1 MSKIPSISPL
11 TVTNLI
17 SKQADEIEDICS
29 DGDTESSLSTIK
41 LGGKVNS
48 KNGDKESGKE
58 DEKTADER
66 PGLLRKKSGELIKSS
81 LKLSGLSRSMS
92 ASQIGNKSVRFAT
105 RLANVKMFDGQQSPS
120 TVSTAENTP
129 MSSPRALDDFNSKGY
144 FDLKWEDD
152 EVSDITSDTSSDDEL
167 HFQRP
172 ATYRIAQLD
181 FRPPRNIFDK
191 QDMPCYLQSIKLSPE
206 KTALVGLIM
215 VKNLAFEKRLS
226 IKLTFNDWRS
236 ILIINNISYSKSF
249 SSINFDQF
257 KFVIP
262 LEHMPKQLNLQF
274 VIKYEVGGNNYWDNN
289 SMKNYHISLQPFETV
304 SDTKPHN
311 SSFKNTVPQFDELVT
326 KLINFR
332 KADYALEGDLMD
344 SHNDEYVYS
353 KKPFSTRAKSDF
365 HNRYNINDNLSEPR
379 SNPHEPRSDPFIS
392 STPTINIEPPSN
404 ASPSSLGD
412 AATSRP
418 PLKVSYST
426 SDISNIKPKYSK
438 SYKSKQSLSQEND
451 NTNFNSQ
458 FYTNLLQSYCFY
470 NGDKSVSTPSSNS
483 SSTPHFNSTNTISH
497 ASTASTLQ
505 SYSDSIYI

>member
-41 LGGKVNS
+41 MGGKV
-48 KNGDKESGKE
+48 SGSSEGKDSVKE
-58 DEKTADER
+58 DGKRIDER

-81 LKLSGLSRSMS
+81 LKLSGLSRSLS
-92 ASQIGNKSVRFAT
+92 ASQLGSKSVRFAT

-129 MSSPRALDDFNSKGY
+129 MSSPQALDDFNSKGY

-152 EVSDITSDTSSDDEL
+152 EVSDITSDTSSDEEI
-167 HFQRP
+167 HFHSP
-172 ATYRIAQLD
+172 ATYRIAHLD
-181 FRPPRNIFDK
+181 FRPPRNIYDK

-226 IKLTFNDWRS
+226 IKLTFNAWRS
-236 ILIINNISYSKSF
+236 VLIINNISYSKSF

-262 LEHMPKQLNLQF
+262 LEHMPKQLDLQF
-274 VIKYEVGGNNYWDNN
+274 VIKYEVGGNSFWDNN
-289 SMKNYHISLQPFETV
+289 NLKNYHISLQPFETA
-304 SDTKPHN
+304 SNTKLHN
-311 SSFKNTVPQFDELVT
+311 SSFKNTVTQFDELVT
-326 KLINFR
+326 KLVNYR
-332 KADYALEGDLMD
+332 KADCALDGDIIN
-344 SHNDEYVYS
+344 NDEYVYS
-353 KKPFSTRAKSDF
+353 KKPFSSKAKSDF

-379 SNPHEPRSDPFIS
+379 SNPHEPRSNPFIS

-404 ASPSSLGD
+404 SSSSSGG
-412 AATSRP
+412 AVPTRP
-418 PLKVSYST
+418 PLKMSYST
-426 SDISNIKPKYSK
+426 SDISNVKPKYSK
-438 SYKSKQSLSQEND
+438 SYKSKQSVPQEND
-451 NTNFNSQ
+451 STNFNSQ

-470 NGDKSVSTPSSNS
+470 NGDKSTSSPSSNS
-483 SSTPHFNSTNTISH
+483 SSTPHFNSTNTIPH